1 MTIGFLL
8 ANSFRA
14 DLGGIPDAQREA
26 LLSVRECHV
35 QAGRK
40 HKLVLFFPC
49 GRVGDV
55 GVAKIILPS
64 EPLADLRDRAQTE
77 VRPVVAPTVR
87 QVWEKREIL
96 Q

>member
-1 MTIGFLL
+1 M
-8 ANSFRA
+8 
-14 DLGGIPDAQREA
+14 
-26 LLSVRECHV
+26 
-35 QAGRK
+35 QAGRE
-40 HKLVLFFPC
+40 HELVLFFSC

-77 VRPVVAPTVR
+77 VRPVVAPAVR

>member
-1 MTIGFLL
+1 MQAL
-8 ANSFRA
+8 
-14 DLGGIPDAQREA
+14 A

-35 QAGRK
+35 QAGRE
-40 HKLVLFFPC
+40 HELVLFFSC

-64 EPLADLRDRAQTE
+64 EPLADLRERAQTE
-77 VRPVVAPTVR
+77 VRPVVAPAVR